1 MKKTGI
7 LILISILAS
16 QVFGQDWQLK
26 YDWKPISDGLKFYD
40 FPFLGGINNPRFQFA
55 DVNLDGFDDLVILDN
70 QSELIYLQTSGSESR
85 TPVNSRIFSDRVK
98 TWFLLQDLS
107 GDNKPDLI
115 SKTDD
120 GKTIWWKHT
129 GNPSLPFDKSALLTA
144 SDGSTILTDGLSQ
157 PCFSDFDRD
166 GDADFFAGLPEGSI
180 LFYEN
185 TGTNKS
191 PSFTFRTSVF
201 AGIHVLADTVFVDT
215 ASSLKKSAD
224 PQHGASAVQLFDLD
238 GDGLDDIFFG
248 DFLSPGLY
256 IFKNRGPATNP
267 VFVYD
272 PSPFP
277 ESDPV
282 ETPGYNQAFFRTTPD
297 NFEFYVG
304 VNLPTVNKDSFWKFT
319 NEGTRQEPELIL
331 ETKSFLSTLDAGRNS
346 RPVLVN
352 FTGGMNK
359 DLVVGNQAGFLSY
372 YKFTSDAYFSL
383 QSEKW
388 ALTTPFFEASPA
400 FADLNGDDKSDLVV
414 GGLDGK
420 LHSFTNTG
428 TFENPVY
435 QSENLWFSGITPG
448 NRSKPFFADL
458 NWDFLP
464 DLICGNGNGDLI
476 LYENTGTLTQPSF
489 LQKEVIQTGLT
500 GTAPVFF
507 YFPDMYRPA
516 ILTGSDDGTLALY
529 KSNRLDDTYSEFP
542 SQFNLAQTW
551 KTGIPMLTPGSVSLI
566 SPDSLQLIAGC
577 QRGGVLVLQTKL
589 NPERHPEPD
598 FKILVYPNPSLTKAS
613 LFSTLPLTRIRLFNI
628 TGQLIKEWN
637 RQISVPFNIDLPVLS
652 SGLYLIEATS
662 GKKTAV
668 SKWIVLK

>member
-1 MKKTGI
+1 MKKAGF
-7 LILISILAS
+7 LILISLLTCR
-16 QVFGQDWQLK
+16 VFGQDWKLLS
-26 YDWKPISDGLKFYD
+26 DWKPISDGLKFYD

-70 QSELIYLQTSGSESR
+70 QSELIYLQTAGSETR
-85 TPVNSRIFSDRVK
+85 KPADSRIFSDRVK

-129 GNPSLPFDKSALLTA
+129 GNSSLPFDQSEILTA

-166 GDADFFAGLPEGSI
+166 GDFDFFAGLPEGSI

-185 TGTNKS
+185 TGTIQI

-201 AGIHVLADTVFVDT
+201 AGIHVLADTVFVDPS
-215 ASSLKKSAD
+215 SSLKKSAD
-224 PQHGASAVQLFDLD
+224 PQHGASAVQLFDLN

-248 DFLSPGLY
+248 DFLSPSLY
-256 IFKNRGPATNP
+256 IFKNQGPAANP
-267 VFVYD
+267 VFFYD

-277 ESDPV
+277 ESEPV
-282 ETPGYNQAFFRTTPD
+282 ETPGYNQAFFRSMTD

-319 NEGTRQEPELIL
+319 NAGTRTEPELIL

-346 RPVLVN
+346 RPVMVN
-352 FTGGMNK
+352 FTGGLNK

-400 FADLNGDDKSDLVV
+400 FADLNGDDKSDLIV

-420 LHSFTNTG
+420 LRSFTNSG
-428 TFENPVY
+428 TFENPVF
-435 QSENLWFSGITPG
+435 QSENLWFSGINPG

-458 NWDFLP
+458 NWNFTQ

-476 LYENTGTLTQPSF
+476 LYENKGTLTQPSF
-489 LQKEVIQTGLT
+489 DQKEVIQTGLT
-500 GTAPVFF
+500 GTSPVFF
-507 YFPDMYRPA
+507 YFPGLNKPA
-516 ILTGSDDGTLALY
+516 ILSGSDDGTLALY
-529 KSNRLDDTYSEFP
+529 KSDKVDYTNSEFP
-542 SQFNLAQTW
+542 SQFYLAQTW
-551 KTGIPMLTPGSVSLI
+551 NTGIPMLTPGSVSFI

-577 QRGGVLVLQTKL
+577 QRGGVLVLQAKL
-589 NPERHPEPD
+589 NSDRQLEPK
-598 FKILVYPNPSLTKAS
+598 FKIQVYPNPSKTIAS
-613 LFSTLPLTRIRLFNI
+613 LYSTLQLTQVRLFTL
-628 TGQLIKEWN
+628 TGQLLKEWN
-637 RQISVPFNIDLPVLS
+637 QPIPFPLNFDLPELS
-652 SGLYLIEATS
+652 TGLYLIEAKS
-662 GKKTAV
+662 GNKTAI
-668 SKWIVLK
+668 SKWIILK

>member
-1 MKKTGI
+1 MKKAGF
-7 LILISILAS
+7 LILISLLAS
-16 QVFGQDWQLK
+16 QVLGQEWKLK
-26 YDWKPISDGLKFYD
+26 SDWKPISDGLKFYD

-70 QSELIYLQTSGSESR
+70 QSELIYLQTAESETR
-85 TPVNSRIFSDRVK
+85 KPAGSRIFSDRVK
-98 TWFLLQDLS
+98 TWFLLQDLT
-107 GDNKPDLI
+107 GDNKSDLI
-115 SKTDD
+115 SKTED

-166 GDADFFAGLPEGSI
+166 GDFDFFAGLPEGSI

-185 TGTNKS
+185 TGTTQS

-201 AGIHVLADTVFVDT
+201 AGIQVLADTVFVDPS
-215 ASSLKKSAD
+215 SSLKKSAD
-224 PQHGASAVQLFDLD
+224 PQHGASAVQLFDLN
-238 GDGLDDIFFG
+238 GDGLDEIFFG

-256 IFKNRGPATNP
+256 IFKNQGPVGNP

-277 ESDPV
+277 ESEPV
-282 ETPGYNQAFFRTTPD
+282 ETPGYNQAFFRNISD

-319 NEGTRQEPELIL
+319 NAGTRTEPELIL

-346 RPVLVN
+346 RPVLFN
-352 FTGGMNK
+352 FSGGSQK
-359 DLVVGNQAGFLSY
+359 DLIVGNQAGSLSF
-372 YKFTSDAYFSL
+372 YKFTQDSYYLL
-383 QSEKW
+383 QTEKW
-388 ALTTPFFEASPA
+388 ALTTPIFEASP
-400 FADLNGDDKSDLVV
+400 FIADLNDDFKGDLIV

-435 QSENLWFSGITPG
+435 QSENLWFSGINPG

-458 NWDFLP
+458 NGNGTQ
-464 DLICGNGNGDLI
+464 DLICGNGSGDLI

-489 LQKEVIQTGLT
+489 SQKEIIQTGLT
-500 GTAPVFF
+500 GTSPVFF
-507 YFPDMYRPA
+507 YYPGLSKPA

-529 KSNRLDDTYSEFP
+529 KSDRKDDDYPEFP
-542 SQFNLAQTW
+542 SKFYLAQTW
-551 KTGIPMLTPGSVSLI
+551 KTGIPMLTPGSVSFFA
-566 SPDSLQLIAGC
+566 SDSLQIIAGC
-577 QRGGVLVLQTKL
+577 QRGGVLVLQTRL
-589 NPERHPEPD
+589 TPDHRPEPE
-598 FKILVYPNPSLTKAS
+598 FLIQVYPNPSHAKAS
-613 LFSTLPLTRIRLFNI
+613 LYSTLQLTKVRLFAV
-628 TGQLIKEWN
+628 TGQLLKEWN
-637 RQISVPFNIDLPVLS
+637 QPIPFTLDFDLPELS
-652 SGLYLIEATS
+652 SGLYLIEAKS
-662 GKKTAV
+662 GNKTAF